1 MRLFM
6 ARGRLRRRAVRFW
19 LTTILLASLTFTVVS
34 RAGARAELAERRWG
48 RVVSVVVVGRP
59 VAAGAVVAA
68 SSVAVAVVP
77 RRLAPAG
84 SVSSVGAAVGR
95 VALVPL
101 WPGEVLL
108 SGRLAPEG
116 LRGVAALVPPG
127 MRAVA
132 VPVSPDAA
140 VRVSVGDAVDVL
152 ATFESAGADGAE
164 GDPTVA
170 VAESA
175 VVVDVG
181 EGSVTVAVEP
191 QAAARVAFAVARGT
205 VTLALT
211 SPVVE

>member
-1 MRLFM
+1 MRVFM

-19 LTTILLASLTFTVVS
+19 LTTIVLASLTFSVVS

-48 RVVSVVVVGRP
+48 HVVSVVVVRRP
-59 VAAGAVVAA
+59 VAAGTVLRSGSLGVAA
-68 SSVAVAVVP
+68 VP

-84 SVSSVGAAVGR
+84 SLSSMHAAVGR

-108 SGRLAPEG
+108 SGRLAPDG

-127 MRAVA
+127 LRAVA
-132 VPVSPDAA
+132 IPVSPDAT
-140 VRVSVGDAVDVL
+140 VRVGVGDAVDLL
-152 ATFESAGADGAE
+152 ATFESE
-164 GDPTVA
+164 PTVA

-175 VVVDVG
+175 VVVDVA
-181 EGSVTVAVEP
+181 EGSVTVAVSP
-191 QAAARVAFAVARGT
+191 AVAAAVAEAVTRGT
-205 VTLALT
+205 VTLALS

>member
-1 MRLFM
+1 MRVFM

-48 RVVSVVVVGRP
+48 RVVSVVVVRRP
-59 VAAGAVVAA
+59 VAAGAVMAP

-84 SVSSVGAAVGR
+84 SLSSVGAAVGR

-108 SGRLAPEG
+108 AGRLAPDG

-152 ATFESAGADGAE
+152 ATFESASGADD

-175 VVVDVG
+175 VVVDVA

-191 QAAARVAFAVARGT
+191 PAAARVAFAMARGT
-205 VTLALT
+205 VTLVLT
-211 SPVVE
+211 SPVAE